1 MMARSKHAPHSGRI
15 HWCKTTRSLPRPLNA
30 AARQRFP
37 ARLPLR
43 SPTFVDHRLSTAR
56 ECGQR
61 WRPNIYSASS
71 ARFGRCTTPCEG
83 HNCRYRS
90 HARFRATVAIFRRK
104 SRLAYAQGRKLLG
117 PPLARRH
124 SLHSLRTLR
133 PERAAEGRQRFP
145 ARLRWHSP
153 TFAGHPSS
161 TARECGQRWRPNT
174 NSAWSARYWRC
185 TALCQGHNRRYRSH
199 ARSCATVA
207 IFRRELKPPH
217 VQGRYPLAR
226 HHSLRTRNLGAMQR
240 ANGADVFTVCHV
252 PPSLA
257 RFVASRHVS

>member
-1 MMARSKHAPHSGRI
+1 MLRATADRG
-15 HWCKTTRSLPRPLNA
+15 LNA
-30 AARQRFP
+30 AAHQRFP

-61 WRPNIYSASS
+61 WRPNTNSAWS
-71 ARFGRCTTPCEG
+71 ARFGRYTTPWPG

-90 HARFRATVAIFRRK
+90 HARFRATGAIFPRK
-104 SRLAYAQGRKLLG
+104 SRPAYAQGRQPLG
-117 PPLARRH
+117 PPLARH
-124 SLHSLRTLR
+124 HSLRTLR
-133 PERAAEGRQRFP
+133 PERAAAGRQRFP

-153 TFAGHPSS
+153 TFAGHQSS

-185 TALCQGHNRRYRSH
+185 PALCQGHNRRYRSH
-199 ARSCATVA
+199 GRFCATVA

-217 VQGRYPLAR
+217 VQDRYPLAR
-226 HHSLRTRNLGAMQR
+226 HHSLRTRDLGAMR
-240 ANGADVFTVCHV
+240 ARKRSRCIHSLPRAAAASKVRRE
-252 PPSLA
+252 PS
-257 RFVASRHVS
+257 RFVSSASCVDGAPASSAELA